1 MLLYQTEYLKFYTCE
16 IDEEHY
22 TRKHHHRGSEDTG
35 KISRNHSSGESG
47 KESRYYAKVTSSPG
61 WKECDKHCT
70 EDRKIVCL
78 YERNVHLCYANCLK
92 KVSVC

>member
-1 MLLYQTEYLKFYTCE
+1 MLYQTGKLKLYTCK
-16 IDEEHY
+16 INEEHY
-22 TRKHHHRGSEDTG
+22 TIKHHHRGSEDTG
-35 KISRNHSSGESG
+35 KISGYQSSEESEE
-47 KESRYYAKVTSSPG
+47 KSRHYAKVTSSPG

-92 KVSVC
+92 KVRLI